1 MKVVIVGASYTG
13 IQLAR
18 TLADEKSDVVLID
31 SSPEKVRLA
40 RNKID
45 CMVIQAAG
53 NDIQVL
59 ERDADISSADAL
71 ELTMKH
77 LSLSRN
83 VHSGTL

>member
-40 RNKID
+40 RNKI
-45 CMVIQAAG
+45 G
-53 NDIQVL
+53 
-59 ERDADISSADAL
+59 
-71 ELTMKH
+71 
-77 LSLSRN
+77 
-83 VHSGTL
+83 